1 MAVHSPRRE
10 SILAVGLILACLG
23 AEAAVLRVG
32 IDDLDEGYF
41 AQQALRVLHGQVP
54 YQDFQSLYS
63 PGLAYLHAALFGL
76 IGGPFLVAPRV
87 LALVARA
94 ALALLLFAIARPL
107 VRKPLWAAL
116 PGVFVLVGLDD
127 APVLWEPHPGWLS
140 TLAAVLAAWCLSHR
154 VTARWLVAAGIATAV
169 AYAFKQNTGAFMLA
183 AIVVRQLV
191 PAALSSRSLA
201 NAHPQELNA
210 PQGSRNAASAWQIGL
225 PVASFGAVTALWLA
239 PLLIALRGDISQLG
253 VLIGAVD
260 QAGLFSG
267 PEWPVLVPIAC
278 VAGGLWLWRRD
289 HDRRLA
295 WYLLAGSALFL
306 TQYPRMDA
314 LHLVWSAPLLLA
326 VGAVTL
332 DRLKLFWAGLIVL
345 GAFALVR
352 PTIASRLMAVA
363 QPRVTIQHV
372 RYAAGIEVPEPT
384 RRDLEGV
391 VAAVQARTRSD
402 EPIFVYPTSPL
413 LYALTDRPN
422 PTRFDHLNPGAA
434 NVAQL
439 NLVIRDLE
447 ATGVRVVVVSDF
459 WSAAW
464 GDPGPNAVL
473 DAWLG
478 AHFSEVARYGAYR
491 VLTSGL

>member
-1 MAVHSPRRE
+1 
-10 SILAVGLILACLG
+10 
-23 AEAAVLRVG
+23 
-32 IDDLDEGYF
+32 
-41 AQQALRVLHGQVP
+41 
-54 YQDFQSLYS
+54 
-63 PGLAYLHAALFGL
+63 
-76 IGGPFLVAPRV
+76 
-87 LALVARA
+87 
-94 ALALLLFAIARPL
+94 
-107 VRKPLWAAL
+107 
-116 PGVFVLVGLDD
+116 
-127 APVLWEPHPGWLS
+127 
-140 TLAAVLAAWCLSHR
+140 
-154 VTARWLVAAGIATAV
+154 
-169 AYAFKQNTGAFMLA
+169 
-183 AIVVRQLV
+183 
-191 PAALSSRSLA
+191 
-201 NAHPQELNA
+201 
-210 PQGSRNAASAWQIGL
+210 
-225 PVASFGAVTALWLA
+225 
-239 PLLIALRGDISQLG
+239 
-253 VLIGAVD
+253 
-260 QAGLFSG
+260 
-267 PEWPVLVPIAC
+267 
-278 VAGGLWLWRRD
+278 
-289 HDRRLA
+289 
-295 WYLLAGSALFL
+295 
-306 TQYPRMDA
+306 MDA
-314 LHLVWSAPLLLA
+314 LHLVWSAPLLLV

-332 DRLKLFWAGLIVL
+332 DRQKLFWAGLIVL

-372 RYAAGIEVPEPT
+372 RYAAGVEVPEPT

-391 VAAVQARTRSD
+391 VAAVQARTRPD

-459 WSAAW
+459 WRAAW

>member
-1 MAVHSPRRE
+1 
-10 SILAVGLILACLG
+10 
-23 AEAAVLRVG
+23 
-32 IDDLDEGYF
+32 
-41 AQQALRVLHGQVP
+41 
-54 YQDFQSLYS
+54 
-63 PGLAYLHAALFGL
+63 
-76 IGGPFLVAPRV
+76 
-87 LALVARA
+87 
-94 ALALLLFAIARPL
+94 
-107 VRKPLWAAL
+107 
-116 PGVFVLVGLDD
+116 
-127 APVLWEPHPGWLS
+127 
-140 TLAAVLAAWCLSHR
+140 
-154 VTARWLVAAGIATAV
+154 
-169 AYAFKQNTGAFMLA
+169 
-183 AIVVRQLV
+183 
-191 PAALSSRSLA
+191 
-201 NAHPQELNA
+201 
-210 PQGSRNAASAWQIGL
+210 
-225 PVASFGAVTALWLA
+225 
-239 PLLIALRGDISQLG
+239 
-253 VLIGAVD
+253 
-260 QAGLFSG
+260 
-267 PEWPVLVPIAC
+267 VLVPIAC

-314 LHLVWSAPLLLA
+314 LHLVWSAPLLLV

-332 DRLKLFWAGLIVL
+332 DRQKLFWAGLIVL

-391 VAAVQARTRSD
+391 VAAVQARTRLD

-459 WSAAW
+459 WRAAW